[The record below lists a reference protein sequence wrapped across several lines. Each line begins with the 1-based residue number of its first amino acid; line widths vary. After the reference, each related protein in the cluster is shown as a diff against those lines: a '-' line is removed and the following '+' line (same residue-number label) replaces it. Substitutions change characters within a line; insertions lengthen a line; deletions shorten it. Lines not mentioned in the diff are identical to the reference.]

1 MVKKTNDIR
10 FELKDKLW
18 WWGSNILG
26 FIASVV
32 LIVSFVLTL
41 PFRNYG
47 SAGMRF
53 AVRLIFV
60 CFLIGVFVGSYLY
73 YIPHQSP
80 DFGNKTKY
88 FIVNR
93 GDTVYD
99 IGHKLY
105 KMGAISGEF
114 SFVVF
119 SRLLGHSRKLKSGR
133 YAIKPKTSMSE
144 IFRILTEG
152 AAVPFNITIP
162 EGLTVAQTADLL
174 DRQLNFN
181 KDEFLRICSDRV
193 LLDSLGITA
202 DDLEGYLFPNTYN
215 FFYDESPQRVVNKMI
230 SYFFAN
236 LPDSFE
242 QKAKKLDLSF
252 YEAVIM
258 ASLIEKEAMI
268 DDERPLISAVYHSRL
283 KKRMRLQCDPSVIYA
298 LGGLNRPLYYKDL
311 EINSPYNTYRYYG
324 LPPGPICSPG
334 KASLEAA
341 VNPADVDYLYFVAR
355 GDGSHIFSVTNRE
368 HINAK
373 NRIKRAKRLGL
384 LP

>member
-1 MVKKTNDIR
+1 MVKKTDDIR
-10 FELKDKLW
+10 FRFKDKLW

-26 FIASVV
+26 LIASVV
-32 LIVSFVLTL
+32 LIISFILTL
-41 PFRNYG
+41 PFRNYR

-53 AVRLIFV
+53 AVRIIFV
-60 CFLIGVFVGSYLY
+60 CVLVGVLVGAYLY

-105 KMGAISGEF
+105 RMGAVSGEF
-114 SFVVF
+114 NFIVF

-133 YAIKPKTSMSE
+133 YAIEPKTSMAD

-174 DRQLNFN
+174 EHQLNFD
-181 KDEFLRICSDRV
+181 KDEFLRICSERV
-193 LLDSLGITA
+193 LLDSLNITT

-215 FFYDESPQRVVNKMI
+215 FFYDESPQRVVNKMTN
-230 SYFFAN
+230 YFFAS

-242 QKAKKLDLSF
+242 QKAKRLDLSF

-258 ASLIEKEAMI
+258 ASLIEKEAML
-268 DDERPLISAVYHSRL
+268 DNERPLISAVYHSRL
-283 KKRMRLQCDPSVIYA
+283 KKRMRLQCDPSVIYG

-311 EINSPYNTYRYYG
+311 EIDSPYNTYKYYG

-334 KASLEAA
+334 KASLKAA
-341 VNPADVDYLYFVAR
+341 VNPALVDYLYFVAK
-355 GDGSHIFSVTNRE
+355 GDGSHVFSVTNRE

-373 NRIKRAKRLGL
+373 NRVKRAKRLGL
-384 LP
+384 FP

>member
-181 KDEFLRICSDRV
+181 KDEFLRICSD
-193 LLDSLGITA
+193 
-202 DDLEGYLFPNTYN
+202 
-215 FFYDESPQRVVNKMI
+215 
-230 SYFFAN
+230 
-236 LPDSFE
+236 
-242 QKAKKLDLSF
+242 KKLDLSF

>member
-1 MVKKTNDIR
+1 MVKKTDDIR
-10 FELKDKLW
+10 FRFNDKLW

-26 FIASVV
+26 LIASVV
-32 LIVSFVLTL
+32 LLISFILTL
-41 PFRNYG
+41 PFRNYR

-53 AVRLIFV
+53 AVRIIFV
-60 CFLIGVFVGSYLY
+60 CVFIGVLIGAYLY

-105 KMGAISGEF
+105 RMGAISGEF
-114 SFVVF
+114 NFIVF

-133 YAIKPKTSMSE
+133 YAIEPKTSMAD

-152 AAVPFNITIP
+152 AAIPFNITIP

-174 DRQLNFN
+174 ERQLNFD

-193 LLDSLGITA
+193 LLDSLGITT

-215 FFYDESPQRVVNKMI
+215 FFYDESPQSVVNKMT
-230 SYFFAN
+230 SYFFTS

-242 QKAKKLDLSF
+242 QKAKRLDLSF

-268 DDERPLISAVYHSRL
+268 DDERPLISAVYYSRL

-311 EINSPYNTYRYYG
+311 DIDSPYNTYRYYG
-324 LPPGPICSPG
+324 LTPGPICSPG

-341 VNPADVDYLYFVAR
+341 VNPALVDYLYFVAK
-355 GDGSHIFSVTNRE
+355 GNGSHIFSVTNRE

-373 NRIKRAKRLGL
+373 NRVKRAKRLGL
-384 LP
+384 FP